1 MIFWQPVTCKVP
13 RPNSNDK
20 SENPTTGVD
29 GVFEKV
35 THAACRSREV
45 RSWIWSFCVTGS
57 GAQSIVMY
65 SKSNHSMK
73 VKGLFSYA
81 LTALLLVAFY
91 SNAQNATLKDDIW
104 RGVFKVG
111 ENDVPFN
118 FEVKNGQGQEPVIT
132 AINGE
137 RRDDFQVKNIGGD
150 SIKVS
155 LNTFETAWFAK
166 VQTDGSITG
175 VQKSLVPGNTSRIY
189 TFTAQPGKSYRFAE
203 PGKEIAPKANISG
216 KWLIKIQ
223 PDPSATT
230 PVPDRVAVFEQKGNK
245 INGIILSVSGD
256 SRELE
261 GNVNGD
267 EFALSGFTGSSP
279 ALVKGKINNDGSISG
294 GIGAGPEPIRFTGI
308 KDDNAALPDAYSLTF
323 LKPGYEKLDF
333 TFPDI
338 NGKQVSLSD
347 EKYKGKVVIIEIMG
361 SWCPNCIDQ
370 VTFLAPWFKENKH
383 KGVEAIGLAFEA
395 KDDLAFAKNTL
406 TKLKNRYDIQY
417 DLLFAGKVGGNAVAE
432 KLPAIDK
439 FLAYP
444 TTIIIGR
451 DGKVKEIHTGFSGK
465 GTGQFYQEYVDK
477 WNADLTKLI
486 AEPLP

>member
-1 MIFWQPVTCKVP
+1 
-13 RPNSNDK
+13 
-20 SENPTTGVD
+20 
-29 GVFEKV
+29 
-35 THAACRSREV
+35 
-45 RSWIWSFCVTGS
+45 
-57 GAQSIVMY
+57 
-65 SKSNHSMK
+65 MK
-73 VKGLFSYA
+73 VKGLFFYA
-81 LTALLLVAFY
+81 LTAFSLLSFY
-91 SNAQNATLKDDIW
+91 ASAQNAILRDGIW
-104 RGVFKVG
+104 RGVFKIG
-111 ENDVPFN
+111 ENDLPFN
-118 FEVKNGQGQEPVIT
+118 FEVKNGQGQEPVFT

-137 RRDDFQVKNIGGD
+137 RRDDFQVKKLGGD
-150 SIKVS
+150 SIRVS

-166 VQTDGSITG
+166 IQPDGSLTG
-175 VQKSLVPGNTSRIY
+175 VQKSLVPGNTSRAY
-189 TFTAQPGKSYRFAE
+189 AFTAQPGKNYRFLE
-203 PGKEIAPKANISG
+203 PGNEVAPKKDISG
-216 KWLIKIQ
+216 KWVVKIQ

-230 PVPDRVAVFEQKGNK
+230 PAPDRVAVFEQKGNK

-261 GNVNGD
+261 GQVNGD
-267 EFALSGFTGSSP
+267 EFALSGFTGASP
-279 ALVKGKINNDGSISG
+279 ALVKGKIHDDGSISG
-294 GIGAGPEPIRFTGI
+294 TIGAGPSPIRFTGV
-308 KDDNAALPDAYSLTF
+308 KNDHAALPDAYSLTF
-323 LKPGYEKLDF
+323 LKPGYDKLDF

-338 NGKQVSLSD
+338 NGKLVSLSD

-370 VTFLAPWFKENKH
+370 ITFLAPWFKANKH

-477 WNADLTKLI
+477 WNSDLAKLI